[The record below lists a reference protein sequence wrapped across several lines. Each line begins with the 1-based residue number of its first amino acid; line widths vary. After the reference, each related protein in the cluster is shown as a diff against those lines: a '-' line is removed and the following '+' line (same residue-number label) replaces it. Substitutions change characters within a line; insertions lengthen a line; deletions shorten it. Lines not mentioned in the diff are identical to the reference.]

1 MRSLVLITSVVLIVA
16 CSGSDEQ
23 SRAPDP
29 LDIIVSKPFLNSLSS
44 TSAVDIV
51 ISYGQSNAL
60 GRGFYDADNILV
72 ITPTANVKAQ
82 ICPVD
87 GEINYNSSCFV
98 FNSLASP
105 SDIYL

>member
-23 SRAPDP
+23 SRAPDL

-51 ISYGQSNAL
+51 ISYGQSNA
-60 GRGFYDADNILV
+60 
-72 ITPTANVKAQ
+72 
-82 ICPVD
+82 
-87 GEINYNSSCFV
+87 
-98 FNSLASP
+98 
-105 SDIYL
+105 